1 MIIQERISNT
11 LVKTY
16 SDKGVYIHG
25 GFPEGDYE
33 EAVDPI
39 SLNRTYTETDIP
51 IVDDVSDHEALNI
64 LLGRS
69 DPIEQDEDDSIEESD
84 PSGE

>member
-1 MIIQERISNT
+1 MIIQERISDT

-16 SDKGVYIHG
+16 SDQGVYIHG

-33 EAVDPI
+33 EAIDPI

-51 IVDDVSDHEALNI
+51 IVDEVSDHEALNI

-69 DPIEQDEDDSIEESD
+69 DPIEPDEDDSIEEGD
-84 PSGE
+84 PSR